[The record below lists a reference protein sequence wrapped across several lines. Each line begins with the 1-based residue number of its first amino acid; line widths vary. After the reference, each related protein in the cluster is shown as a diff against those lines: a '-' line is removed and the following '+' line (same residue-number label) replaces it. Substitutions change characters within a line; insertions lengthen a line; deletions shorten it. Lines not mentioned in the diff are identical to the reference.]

1 MEQDIKKV
9 HLFTIIYIT
18 IQWYIDNDTIDSSEI
33 LRTNQCWG
41 IYPTIH
47 SFIFFPIAFL
57 SNLKVRDIAFCLP
70 KHFLFQNTRVYRLN
84 YLCFDRVVFL
94 DAGTV
99 VFPPFTFSQKFL
111 QPLRSG
117 ELLPPGHR
125 KDRDEKLLQ
134 WKTSGFS
141 LPQFHIHIAAIAPQ
155 KVKFPNR
162 KVGHFPLPS
171 HHFSGGFAVSFGDWY
186 MFYFRTLGA
195 VYTPKKRPLLQ
206 I

>member
-1 MEQDIKKV
+1 MQNAQIRLGWWNK
-9 HLFTIIYIT
+9 IPQRYIT
-18 IQWYIDNDTIDSSEI
+18 MQWYIDNDTIDSSEI

-47 SFIFFPIAFL
+47 SFYFFPIVFL

-111 QPLRSG
+111 QPLGSG
-117 ELLPPGHR
+117 ELLPRASKRPR
-125 KDRDEKLLQ
+125 WKALAMEKR
-134 WKTSGFS
+134 GFS
-141 LPQFHIHIAAIAPQ
+141 VPKFHIHIAPQ
-155 KVKFPNR
+155 KVTFPTG
-162 KVGHFPLPS
+162 K
-171 HHFSGGFAVSFGDWY
+171 
-186 MFYFRTLGA
+186 
-195 VYTPKKRPLLQ
+195 
-206 I
+206 